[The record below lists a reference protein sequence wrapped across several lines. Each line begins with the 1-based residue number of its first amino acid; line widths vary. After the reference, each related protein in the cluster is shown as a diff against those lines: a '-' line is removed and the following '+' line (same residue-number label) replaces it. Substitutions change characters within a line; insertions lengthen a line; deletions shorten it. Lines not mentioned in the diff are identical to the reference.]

1 MGVPDSGNLTNRGCP
16 GFHKSWVSRI
26 PGVPDSSDEPVVGK
40 PDFARFLR
48 HIEGANSDLRLTID
62 TVLIDG
68 DGAAVTGHM
77 RMTDAEGDR
86 KAYAFCDVYQL
97 EDGKVAALTAFVQPI
112 KIESK

>member
-1 MGVPDSGNLTNRGCP
+1 MGVPDSDVPDSDEL
-16 GFHKSWVSRI
+16 WVSRI
-26 PGVPDSSDEPVVGK
+26 PSRIPSPDSDDEPVVGK